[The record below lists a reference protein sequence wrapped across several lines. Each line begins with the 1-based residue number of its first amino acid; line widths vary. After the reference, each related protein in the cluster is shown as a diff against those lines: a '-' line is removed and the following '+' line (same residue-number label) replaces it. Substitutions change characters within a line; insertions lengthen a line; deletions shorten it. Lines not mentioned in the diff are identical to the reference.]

1 MPPGL
6 SSQQVETGEANAPLK
21 FGQYL
26 EKVIIL
32 SILRLLV
39 RLVSRA
45 KKNGLAEANMTR
57 LRRNFR
63 STKSVAG
70 AALVGFGMFIL
81 YENLAGAVAWLNHVR
96 GANSFEALGV
106 LPAFMLAVSQV
117 LPAHAANHQHF
128 LQASLQHM
136 LVSSWPL
143 LLVMVGTVLSRDRVT
158 DNVNAVRK
166 NDRGLVDL
174 TTGRST
180 LE

>member
-1 MPPGL
+1 
-6 SSQQVETGEANAPLK
+6 
-21 FGQYL
+21 
-26 EKVIIL
+26 
-32 SILRLLV
+32 
-39 RLVSRA
+39 
-45 KKNGLAEANMTR
+45 MTR

-63 STKSVAG
+63 STKSIAG
-70 AALVGFGMFIL
+70 AALVGFGLFIL
-81 YENLAGAVAWLNHVR
+81 YENLAGAVAWLSHLL

-143 LLVMVGTVLSRDRVT
+143 LLVMAGTVLSRDTVS
-158 DNVNAVRK
+158 DNVNTVQK
-166 NDRGLVDL
+166 KDHGVVDL

-180 LE
+180 LK